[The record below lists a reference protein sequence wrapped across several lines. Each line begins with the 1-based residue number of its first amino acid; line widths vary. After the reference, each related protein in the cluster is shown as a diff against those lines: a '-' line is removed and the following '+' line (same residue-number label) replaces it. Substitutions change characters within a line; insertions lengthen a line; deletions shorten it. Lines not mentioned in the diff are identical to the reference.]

1 MSVFFYVYV
10 LFMIAFIEIM
20 NYSFHNFFERR
31 CERVIFDILS
41 LTVNAI
47 SVTFIFWG
55 VSSFIRSVLL
65 IILLFINVFA
75 RYKMSSLTALT
86 ISMVYIVSTYSVR
99 GIIFPLIALAT
110 SQPLVAVMVH
120 KDSYYIVQC
129 LALVITTATL
139 LLLRKHLVK
148 DDDFRLF
155 ISHPFQ
161 LRTYLGWLFVSWIL
175 MMVINTGRYRN
186 IEATWYSL
194 TYFTTA
200 SLIALSLVYFY
211 YYLNKI
217 TVYSEKEMVER
228 RIIESLESKLEL
240 YKRLEDQLMSIRRF
254 RHDYRKVLHTL
265 KYYSENEDNEGM
277 AQFIRDTLEV
287 VDVPIDAGMQYSN
300 NFLLDA
306 MLQDISNRAEKNN
319 IRFEAQVFFPE
330 GFEISDLDIVR
341 LFGNAVENSLN
352 HTLNVED
359 GWIKILGKESNHWFH
374 LSISNSFDGLI
385 KKNKGAIITRK
396 KDSHD
401 HGYGLFIMND
411 IVERLNGVITYSDNE
426 THDVF
431 TVKISIPLI

>member
-1 MSVFFYVYV
+1 
-10 LFMIAFIEIM
+10 
-20 NYSFHNFFERR
+20 
-31 CERVIFDILS
+31 
-41 LTVNAI
+41 
-47 SVTFIFWG
+47 
-55 VSSFIRSVLL
+55 
-65 IILLFINVFA
+65 
-75 RYKMSSLTALT
+75 
-86 ISMVYIVSTYSVR
+86 
-99 GIIFPLIALAT
+99 
-110 SQPLVAVMVH
+110 
-120 KDSYYIVQC
+120 
-129 LALVITTATL
+129 
-139 LLLRKHLVK
+139 
-148 DDDFRLF
+148 
-155 ISHPFQ
+155 
-161 LRTYLGWLFVSWIL
+161 
-175 MMVINTGRYRN
+175 
-186 IEATWYSL
+186 
-194 TYFTTA
+194 
-200 SLIALSLVYFY
+200 
-211 YYLNKI
+211 
-217 TVYSEKEMVER
+217 
-228 RIIESLESKLEL
+228 
-240 YKRLEDQLMSIRRF
+240 
-254 RHDYRKVLHTL
+254 
-265 KYYSENEDNEGM
+265 M

-306 MLQDISNRAEKNN
+306 MLQDISNKAEKNN

-401 HGYGLFIMND
+401 HGHGLFIMND